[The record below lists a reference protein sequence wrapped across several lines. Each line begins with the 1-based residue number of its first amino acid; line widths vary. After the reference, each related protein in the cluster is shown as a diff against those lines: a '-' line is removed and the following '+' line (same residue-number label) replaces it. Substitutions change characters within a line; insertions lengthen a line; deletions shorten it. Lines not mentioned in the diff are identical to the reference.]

1 MQQTEWK
8 GRPPLSQHSDFV
20 HQVGVI
26 FGHTRSNQLFHE
38 NPSTLPDLDE
48 HGECMLQERAAIRE
62 SMFQVDGFG
71 AQTFA
76 TNHDIVY
83 SSRGI
88 IFDGIREL
96 QVCHTLTLVDKWSS
110 ELKVLPNLF
119 YQITLWARIIRGP
132 YLDSEFAQG
141 FDAQRLT
148 PPGNF
153 FSKKWCILH
162 EFLRESTPVRD
173 KYRII
178 VLLSKLLNS
187 FPANQ
192 DLVQTLLPL
201 ASVPALRISP
211 TPCYLEFRLADGY
224 KPMKQRVIEAVER
237 YCRSYNE
244 SPDSRIPKYAHERK

>member
-62 SMFQVDGFG
+62 SMFQVDGFS

-119 YQITLWARIIRGP
+119 YQITLWARIIRSP
-132 YLDSEFAQG
+132 YLDNVVHKRTSNISE
-141 FDAQRLT
+141 LL
-148 PPGNF
+148 F
-153 FSKKWCILH
+153 FS
-162 EFLRESTPVRD
+162 
-173 KYRII
+173 
-178 VLLSKLLNS
+178 
-187 FPANQ
+187 
-192 DLVQTLLPL
+192 
-201 ASVPALRISP
+201 
-211 TPCYLEFRLADGY
+211 
-224 KPMKQRVIEAVER
+224 
-237 YCRSYNE
+237 
-244 SPDSRIPKYAHERK
+244 